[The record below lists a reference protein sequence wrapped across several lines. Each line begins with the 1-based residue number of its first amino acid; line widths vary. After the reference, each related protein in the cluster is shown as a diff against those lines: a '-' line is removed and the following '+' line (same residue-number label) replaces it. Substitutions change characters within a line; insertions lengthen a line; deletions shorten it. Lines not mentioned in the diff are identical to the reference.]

1 MPWFDATAALP
12 SFVIAL
18 REGVEA
24 ALVVGIVVAYLHKS
38 EQRQY
43 YPWVAAGVVLGLLS
57 SAGVGLVVAHWLAQL
72 AGLPQAAII
81 QPAVVAGFEVLAIAI
96 LSWMLL
102 WMTRQARMIKQ
113 EVQTSVAAAVA
124 RGTGWGLFGLVWS
137 AIVREGFEAVVFVL
151 SQAELG
157 PPAWVGAAAGAGF
170 AIAIGFA
177 LFRWGVRLNVA
188 QFFQTLGIVLLLL
201 VGGLVISLLAHTD
214 RALVAAYGCEGTC
227 ILGWQLWDWHTWLPQ
242 NALPGIIFKLLLGYR
257 DRFYAL
263 QALAYGVFWLTI
275 GRAYWQSLTPRP
287 QPEQA
292 R

>member
-24 ALVVGIVVAYLHKS
+24 ALVVGIVVAYLHTS
-38 EQRQY
+38 GQRQY
-43 YPWVAAGVVLGLLS
+43 YPWVAAAVVMGLLS
-57 SAGVGLVVAHWLAQL
+57 SGGVGILVAHWLAQL
-72 AGLPQAAII
+72 AGLPQATII

-102 WMTRQARMIKQ
+102 WMTQQARTLKQ

-124 RGTGWGLFGLVWS
+124 QGTGWGLFGLVWS

-151 SQAELG
+151 SQSELG
-157 PPAWVGAAAGAGF
+157 PPAWVGAVAGAGF

-177 LFRWGVRLNVA
+177 LFRWGVRLNLA
-188 QFFQTLGIVLLLL
+188 QFFQTLGVVLLLL
-201 VGGLVISLLAHTD
+201 LGGLVISLLAHTD

-242 NALPGIIFKLLLGYR
+242 NALPGIVLKLLLGYR
-257 DRFYAL
+257 DRFYTV
-263 QALAYGVFWLTI
+263 QALAYGVFWLTM
-275 GRAYWQSLTPRP
+275 GRAYWLSL
-287 QPEQA
+287 QPSKSANQT
-292 R
+292 